1 MKKTRCLALLL
12 ALACITAL
20 AGCGKKESGQDTAQT
35 GNNTDSS
42 AVNETQP
49 DESSSDVQTGKKEV
63 IIPGRLYA
71 LNIEEGEK
79 APIKGLILTGNRAGY
94 EINEADTAE
103 ENIRC
108 IFELNEYI
116 GIYPAMDNPEASG
129 LKAYITP
136 HSEDPATYVDSFFAK
151 ISEDVPVTEFY
162 DLDYTLKGCRI
173 CAEMYL
179 NPDTWQSGYY
189 DLVITKSGKPIAFVM
204 LKFFNEGELADKD
217 DEALLKLMDQVIAS
231 RK

>member
-1 MKKTRCLALLL
+1 MKKMRCLALLL
-12 ALACITAL
+12 VLVCVTGL
-20 AGCGKKESGQDTAQT
+20 AGCGKKDGGQDTPQA

-42 AVNETQP
+42 TVDETETA
-49 DESSSDVQTGKKEV
+49 DASDAQTGKKEA
-63 IIPGRLYA
+63 IMPGRLYA
-71 LNIEEGEK
+71 LNLEEGEK

-116 GIYPAMDNPEASG
+116 GIYPAMDSPAASG

-162 DLDYTLKGCRI
+162 DLDDTLKGCRI

-179 NPDTWQSGYY
+179 NPDIWQSGYY

-217 DEALLKLMDQVIAS
+217 DEALMKLMDQVIAS